1 MFMQLRRL
9 SIVVFLLAY
18 ISASGCVCTFA
29 TESDVRQLGQQVER
43 ALPLG
48 STPAQVTK
56 FLDDQHIKN
65 AHGGWQFYDTHRYD
79 GLEQIEG
86 NIQGGRSDTPAG
98 NLFFFFRDGKLVEW
112 WVESDCGG
120 GCYSIRGNK
129 SSYKNTN
136 AGTLDCYER

>member
-1 MFMQLRRL
+1 MRLPQL
-9 SIVVFLLAY
+9 SIVVLLFACV
-18 ISASGCVCTFA
+18 ATAACGCRFA
-29 TESDVRQLGQQVER
+29 KDDDVRQMGQSVET

-65 AHGGWQFYDTHRYD
+65 GHGGWQFYDTHRYD

-98 NLFFFFRDGKLVEW
+98 NLLFFFRDGKLVEW

-120 GCYSIRGNK
+120 GCYSMRGNK

-136 AGTLDCYER
+136 AGFSDCYER

>member
-1 MFMQLRRL
+1 M
-9 SIVVFLLAY
+9 
-18 ISASGCVCTFA
+18 
-29 TESDVRQLGQQVER
+29 RQMGQQVER
-43 ALPLG
+43 ELPLG

-65 AHGGWQFYDTHRYD
+65 GHGGWKFYDTHRYD

-98 NLFFFFRDGKLVEW
+98 NLDFFFRDGKLVEW

-120 GCYSIRGNK
+120 GCYSMRAK
-129 SSYKNTN
+129 QSSYRNTN
-136 AGTLDCYER
+136 AGFSDCYER